1 MENPTTNP
9 RKWVSVRNIKIPFRQ
24 SRPSEAT
31 VRFNPDRNLTFIP
44 SVESTQASQCDP
56 LKILI
61 PMTDAVLVITAII
74 FIVALG
80 IVALIV
86 IMAIIKNHF
95 SNEKVG
101 SIWTD
106 DWS

>member
-1 MENPTTNP
+1 MFG
-9 RKWVSVRNIKIPFRQ
+9 RNK
-24 SRPSEAT
+24 T
-31 VRFNPDRNLTFIP
+31 RNLTSIP

-95 SNEKVG
+95 SNGKVG